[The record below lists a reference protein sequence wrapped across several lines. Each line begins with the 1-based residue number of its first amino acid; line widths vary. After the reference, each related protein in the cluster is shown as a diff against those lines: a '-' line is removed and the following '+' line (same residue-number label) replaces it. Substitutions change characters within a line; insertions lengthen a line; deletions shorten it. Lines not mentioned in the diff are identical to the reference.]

1 MLHKVESKSP
11 TVAAAF
17 VPSEVLR
24 NKLWD
29 RRRFLHLCFGYQIPG
44 FLPSHLINDSDHC
57 LKKKKRELKKLFSP
71 QSLPPLRRKT
81 HHVIEIFSS
90 FFFKLDT
97 SLHIPFILSCSDS
110 FKNCCFVDPEWPKGT
125 GGLSTEAWREHTA
138 PRRVVKPT
146 SSPVFRHQVSTVVLS
161 SPRILIPNR
170 FSLLTID
177 TLFLDLNVY
186 IILPYMLHC
195 HRDHLSV

>member
-57 LKKKKRELKKLFSP
+57 FEKKKKRELKKLFSP

-90 FFFKLDT
+90 FFFKLDS
-97 SLHIPFILSCSDS
+97 SLHIPFFSAGESLLRSAVLLTLNDPEALVDCPGAWRAYGTTT
-110 FKNCCFVDPEWPKGT
+110 CRWTCFV
-125 GGLSTEAWREHTA
+125 
-138 PRRVVKPT
+138 
-146 SSPVFRHQVSTVVLS
+146 SSVQTPGVNCGPFFTQD
-161 SPRILIPNR
+161 
-170 FSLLTID
+170 ID
-177 TLFLDLNVY
+177 L
-186 IILPYMLHC
+186 
-195 HRDHLSV
+195 

>member
-57 LKKKKRELKKLFSP
+57 FEKKKKRELKKLFSP

-90 FFFKLDT
+90 FFFKLDS
-97 SLHIPFILSCSDS
+97 SLHIPFFSAGESLLRSAVLLTL
-110 FKNCCFVDPEWPKGT
+110 NDPEALVDCPG
-125 GGLSTEAWREHTA
+125 AWRA
-138 PRRVVKPT
+138 YGAFRIYNPRAG
-146 SSPVFRHQVSTVVLS
+146 SLVSLTRCRCLNEES
-161 SPRILIPNR
+161 CQAKTIKEQGMKEWGCERENWWLLISR
-170 FSLLTID
+170 
-177 TLFLDLNVY
+177 
-186 IILPYMLHC
+186 
-195 HRDHLSV
+195 

>member
-57 LKKKKRELKKLFSP
+57 FEKKKKELKSCFPHNLFLLLGGKLIMSLKYLAHFSLNLIAVSTYLFFSAGE
-71 QSLPPLRRKT
+71 SLLRSAVLLTLNDPEALVDCPGAWRAYGT
-81 HHVIEIFSS
+81 
-90 FFFKLDT
+90 T
-97 SLHIPFILSCSDS
+97 TCRWT
-110 FKNCCFVDPEWPKGT
+110 CFV
-125 GGLSTEAWREHTA
+125 
-138 PRRVVKPT
+138 
-146 SSPVFRHQVSTVVLS
+146 SSVQTPGVNCGPFFTQD
-161 SPRILIPNR
+161 
-170 FSLLTID
+170 ID
-177 TLFLDLNVY
+177 L
-186 IILPYMLHC
+186 
-195 HRDHLSV
+195 